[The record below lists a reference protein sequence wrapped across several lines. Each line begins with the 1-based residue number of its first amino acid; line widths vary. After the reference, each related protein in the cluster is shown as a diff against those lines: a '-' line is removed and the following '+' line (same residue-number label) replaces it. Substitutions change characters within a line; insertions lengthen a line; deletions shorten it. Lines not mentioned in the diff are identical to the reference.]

1 MHSEDVAEVIL
12 FLVSL
17 PDRVRI
23 DEIVVLPNQF
33 PIKLWD
39 YRVE

>member
-1 MHSEDVAEVIL
+1 MA
-12 FLVSL
+12 SL

-33 PIKLWD
+33 PVKLWD